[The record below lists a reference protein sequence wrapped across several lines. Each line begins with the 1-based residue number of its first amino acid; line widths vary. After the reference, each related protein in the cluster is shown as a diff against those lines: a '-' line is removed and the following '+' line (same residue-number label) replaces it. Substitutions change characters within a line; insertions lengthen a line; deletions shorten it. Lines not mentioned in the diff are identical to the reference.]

1 MKQAHCGKGGALEVQ
16 HFSATTDLYQV
27 VANVYE
33 IESVLVDLKDLIG
46 VVIAAL
52 LPFLPVLLFEMPL
65 EMILPDLVKLLL

>member
-1 MKQAHCGKGGALEVQ
+1 MQ

-33 IESVLVDLKDLIG
+33 IKSVLVDLKDLIG
-46 VVIAAL
+46 VVVAAL